1 MKTYTIDPTTA
12 SDFRNNA
19 TFCVGT
25 GRLGLALHREY
36 FEQLKLVQSQ
46 IGFKYIRGHGLFN
59 EDISI
64 CQRRQDG
71 TIEYNFT
78 YLDRIMD
85 GYLELNIRPFLELGF
100 MPKVIASGEQ
110 EVFYW
115 KGNVTPPRDYADWNA
130 LVQSTL
136 RHLVARYGA
145 DEVTAWP
152 VEVWNEP
159 NLGGFWQNADRKEY
173 FRLFKETIA
182 AVKSVDARFRV
193 GGPAICGVD
202 DASWLRDFLD
212 FCRDEK
218 LPLDF
223 ITRHLYTIEYPEPV
237 GHYGYPKLRA
247 LANATDE
254 TKGSRV
260 IIDEY
265 DEFRGMEMHVTEFNT
280 SYSPVTP
287 LHDTNLNAA
296 YLAFLLSKLGDE
308 SASYSYWTFGD
319 VFEEQGV
326 PFTPFH
332 GGFGLV
338 ANGCIPKPAFYAFQ
352 FFKELQDAPC
362 VLRTDD
368 AVVVKDGD
376 VYRAVLWNVQTGGAS
391 ESAQIALNLPADGD
405 YSVIARTVDG
415 ETCNPQ
421 KLWHDMGEPPSL
433 TTRQLTLLREHAVPI
448 VTSSRAHANDTLTV
462 ELTLKPNAV
471 VYVEIAPAP
480 LNPDYGFDYDRS
492 QRA

>member
-1 MKTYTIDPTTA
+1 MKSYKIDPD
-12 SDFRNNA
+12 SVLDFRNNVA
-19 TFCVGT
+19 FCVGT

-36 FEQLKLVQSQ
+36 FEQLKLVQEQ
-46 IGFKYIRGHGLFN
+46 IGFRYIRGHGLFN
-59 EDISI
+59 EDLAI
-64 CQRRQDG
+64 CQRRPDG

-78 YLDRIMD
+78 YLDRITD

-100 MPKVIASGEQ
+100 MPKVLASGEQ

-115 KGNVTPPRDYADWNA
+115 KGNVTPPRDYAEWNA
-130 LVQSTL
+130 LVGATL

-145 DEVTAWP
+145 EEVTNWP

-159 NLGGFWQNADRKEY
+159 NLGGFWENADRKEY
-173 FRLFKETIA
+173 FKLFKETIF
-182 AVKSVDARFRV
+182 AVKTVDERFRV

-202 DASWLRDFLD
+202 DESWLRDFLD
-212 FCRDEK
+212 FCRDER

-223 ITRHLYTIEYPEPV
+223 ITRHLYTIEFPEQS
-237 GHYGYPKLRA
+237 GRYGYPKLRP
-247 LANATDE
+247 LENATDE
-254 TKGSRV
+254 TKGSRK

-280 SYSPVTP
+280 SYSPITP

-296 YLAFLLSKLGDE
+296 YLAFMLSKLGDE

-338 ANGCIPKPAFYAFQ
+338 ANGCIPKPAFYTFK
-352 FFKELQDAPC
+352 FFKNLVGGEC
-362 VLRTDD
+362 VLREDD
-368 AVVVKDGD
+368 CVVVRCGD
-376 VYRAVLWNVQTGGAS
+376 VYKAVMWNLDGEDKGITL
-391 ESAQIALNLPADGD
+391 ELPDGVSSRE
-405 YSVIARTVDG
+405 YSMTIETVD
-415 ETCNPQ
+415 ENSCNPLQ
-421 KLWHDMGEPPSL
+421 IWHHMGEPASL
-433 TTRQLTLLREHAVPI
+433 SKRQLELLRQHAVPD
-448 VTSSRAHANDTLTV
+448 VTAGLILKARAIGI
-462 ELTLKPNAV
+462 ELKPNAV
-471 VYVEIAPAP
+471 KYVEFTPAT
-480 LNPDYGFDYDRS
+480 LTPDWGFDYGRA